1 MQVAA
6 SSGVRKL
13 DWEGTAARRDVL
25 DVFVIAWWWWMGVKA
40 VVPVRRVRLAKRDL
54 MVQVDLVGAQDETR
68 GVLP

>member
-1 MQVAA
+1 MPEAVAMQVAA

-40 VVPVRRVRLAKRDL
+40 VVPVRRVRLAMRDL
-54 MVQVDLVGAQDETR
+54 MVQV
-68 GVLP
+68 

>member
-25 DVFVIAWWWWMGVKA
+25 EVFVIAWWWWMGVKA
-40 VVPVRRVRLAKRDL
+40 VVPVRRVRLARRDL
-54 MVQVDLVGAQDETR
+54 MVQVQCLFFGCV
-68 GVLP
+68 VSV